1 MCLLAAILV
10 LVLKLHKK
18 LVYRLALYQVLSSLL
33 LATVTALQVIFINY
47 NESQTVYL
55 RVCTAVAWFM
65 VYSQWMK
72 LLFTMWVTFHLF
84 CFAVLH
90 KNLQKLEVLYVVT
103 SLLVPA
109 VIAAVPL
116 ITHTYGLS
124 PDGAICNIYANSSV
138 AFIER
143 LALWDGP
150 AMMILLAASTAMLIM
165 MIKLASKVCCRL
177 NSYEPITNGDQFAKA
192 LKHLLPLAAFPLLFF
207 IFFIPVLMFH
217 IYVAANS
224 KTSEG
229 VLISAVV
236 FYSLWSMASG
246 LTLVIHVTVVKC
258 LGTKKHSTLIKNKQT
273 AAWEDADLS
282 VKCNKR
288 SNRIQRFALRC
299 HASTNCLQSLLRL

>member
-1 MCLLAAILV
+1 MDNSSEKTSSSHAVIAATNSVSVLVCLLAAILV

-33 LATVTALQVIFINY
+33 LATVTALQGIFINY
-47 NESQTVYL
+47 NESRNVYA
-55 RVCTAVAWFM
+55 RVCTAVAWLV

-90 KNLQKLEVLYVVT
+90 KNLKKLEVLYVVT

-116 ITHTYGLS
+116 ITRTYGLS

-258 LGTKKHSTLIKNKQT
+258 LEKKKKHSTLIKNRHRAVQMS
-273 AAWEDADLS
+273 A
-282 VKCNKR
+282 
-288 SNRIQRFALRC
+288 
-299 HASTNCLQSLLRL
+299 RL

>member
-1 MCLLAAILV
+1 MRDARNKCVV
-10 LVLKLHKK
+10 L
-18 LVYRLALYQVLSSLL
+18 
-33 LATVTALQVIFINY
+33 I
-47 NESQTVYL
+47 SQTHFPRSGDVIYP
-55 RVCTAVAWFM
+55 
-65 VYSQWMK
+65 Q
-72 LLFTMWVTFHLF
+72 LLGIWVWGRD
-84 CFAVLH
+84 
-90 KNLQKLEVLYVVT
+90 Y
-103 SLLVPA
+103 
-109 VIAAVPL
+109 
-116 ITHTYGLS
+116 
-124 PDGAICNIYANSSV
+124 SSV

-143 LALWDGP
+143 IALWDGP

-165 MIKLASKVCCRL
+165 MITLARKVCCRL

-258 LGTKKHSTLIKNKQT
+258 LGTKKHSTLIKNRQT
-273 AAWEDADLS
+273 AGKMWTS
-282 VKCNKR
+282 P
-288 SNRIQRFALRC
+288 
-299 HASTNCLQSLLRL
+299 